1 MFPENSGMYIA
12 SRNDEVYIIKVKG
25 VYPSLR
31 IEKKALNLAAFFI
44 NNKIEE
50 VSQEVLDNMEIFHSE
65 WQFKPLPINVFSKIQ
80 FCSTTTDLYM
90 SMEDV
95 SALRGKYYRMVQ
107 QGVSVTKIIRA
118 LSYEFKTSKEQI
130 IKLVNAFDAQAIE

>member
-12 SRNDEVYIIKVKG
+12 SRDSEAYIIKVKG

-31 IEKKALNLAAFFI
+31 IEKKALNLAEFFT
-44 NNKIEE
+44 NNKVEE
-50 VSQEVLDNMEIFHSE
+50 APQDVLDNMEIFHSE
-65 WQFKPLPINVFSKIQ
+65 WQFKSLPINVFSKIQ
-80 FCSTTTDLYM
+80 FCSTTTNLYM
-90 SMEDV
+90 SMEDI

-107 QGVSVTKIIRA
+107 QGVSITKVIRA

-130 IKLVNAFDAQAIE
+130 IKLINAFDAQALE

>member
-12 SRNDEVYIIKVKG
+12 SRNDEAYIIKVKG

-31 IEKKALNLAAFFI
+31 IEKKALNLTAFFTS
-44 NNKIEE
+44 NKVEE
-50 VSQEVLDNMEIFHSE
+50 APQDVLDNMEIFHSE

-80 FCSTTTDLYM
+80 FCSTTTNLYM
-90 SMEDV
+90 SMEDI

-107 QGVSVTKIIRA
+107 QGVSITKVIRA

-130 IKLVNAFDAQAIE
+130 IKLINAFDAQALE